1 MTIQETFLTIF
12 FYRCLILIC
21 STRSKYNR
29 YNCSFMRNPSIPG
42 DASSVSLEM
51 TKTNKNKPIME
62 MTRDRQ
68 WSVSI
73 SRRSLFRNMLFIRTN
88 SFALTRI
95 RVYDRDGNK
104 IVLINLCDVVSRSV
118 QCSKAWRNLLR
129 VFYSRRFDGTMPLNE
144 IKLSISS
151 RVDRSSVDQLK
162 SCTIQL
168 SES

>member
-1 MTIQETFLTIF
+1 
-12 FYRCLILIC
+12 
-21 STRSKYNR
+21 
-29 YNCSFMRNPSIPG
+29 
-42 DASSVSLEM
+42 
-51 TKTNKNKPIME
+51 ME

-88 SFALTRI
+88 LFALTRI